1 MNKRLTVFI
10 ACSATIM
17 CSLLFSR
24 MAHGYDLLRIQH
36 PQQTWRYGQGTIE
49 EAIISIRPQGVY
61 MEYGLYL
68 TFSARGLNFT
78 AADSV
83 EVQFFFDLPPE
94 AIVHDLWLW
103 VDDQIVRAL
112 IMDRWTASSIYEDIV
127 KRRRDPAILFKNS
140 PTSYELRIYPMKGNA
155 KRKIKLTY
163 LMPAQWSATAVS
175 AALPTNLLRTSRNP
189 LATFYSLFWP
199 QPDWQKPRL
208 LEFPDIAFDEK
219 EDTFFGLYQRADIP
233 SAAVVT
239 SLNFA
244 LDSPLRNGVYVS
256 RYPAGDGG
264 IYQLAL
270 LPSRALQLQAQ
281 RKVAILFDYLAGKSS
296 ITTNEVLNGV
306 KAMLREQF
314 TPADSFNLIFSSLN
328 IRRAGEKWFAADP
341 ATIDQAFANA
351 GSNPLASY
359 SNLPALLAN
368 GLDFVKQNGND
379 GSLLLITNSDQVGDY
394 RVANPLLNDVLNQM
408 NPVLP
413 IHIADFTNTN
423 ATYYYNG
430 GRSYYGNEY
439 FYQNLTQRTYGKFAN
454 IRAASSF
461 SGMLTAIA
469 QTLNGFIDSFDL
481 YTTLENGF
489 CFGRYNLGTTGSAIY
504 LNRPILQLGKF
515 NGGFP
520 FVVEAAGVYKQQTF
534 STTKTIAADEA
545 ARSDSLAEEIWTGN
559 YIAALEAQPQTN
571 EIIKQILEASLRER
585 VLSRYTAFLALEPSD
600 TVKVCQDC
608 KDESKLVSSIVF
620 REKEAAD
627 DSLLQAYPNPFN
639 AATTL
644 TVRLPGNVKR
654 ENVSLKIYNLIG
666 QVVRTFDLPV
676 DAGKRT
682 YQFTWDGRNDAGQ
695 IAATGTYFLVLK
707 TPANRKSLKL
717 VMMK

>member
-1 MNKRLTVFI
+1 MVLLV
-10 ACSATIM
+10 CGATLL
-17 CSLLFSR
+17 CSLLMSS
-24 MAHGYDLLRIQH
+24 MAHGYDQLRIQH

-49 EAIISIRPQGVY
+49 EAVISIRPQGVY

-78 AADSV
+78 ATDSV
-83 EVQFFFDLPPE
+83 EVQFFFDLPAE

-103 VDDQIVRAL
+103 VDDQIMRAL
-112 IMDRWTASSIYEDIV
+112 IMDRWTASSIYENIV
-127 KRRRDPAILFKNS
+127 KRRRDPCILFKNS
-140 PTSYELRIYPMKGNA
+140 ATSYELRIYPMKGNA

-175 AALPTNLLRTSRNP
+175 AALPTNLLRTSKNP
-189 LATFYSLFWP
+189 LATFYLLFWP

-208 LEFPDIAFDEK
+208 LEFPDIAFNEK
-219 EDTFFGLYQRADIP
+219 EDTFFGLYQRANIP

-244 LDSPLRNGVYVS
+244 LDSPMRDGVYVS
-256 RYPAGDGG
+256 RYPAGNGG

-270 LPSRALQLQAQ
+270 LPSQTLQLQTQ
-281 RKVAILFDYLAGKSS
+281 RKVAILFDYLAGKSTV
-296 ITTNEVLNGV
+296 TTNEVLNGV
-306 KAMLREQF
+306 KTMLREQF
-314 TPADSFNLIFSSLN
+314 TPADSFNLIFSSLT
-328 IRRAGEKWFAADP
+328 IRRAGEKWFAANS
-341 ATIDQAFANA
+341 ASIDQAFANA

-368 GLDFVKQNGND
+368 GIDFVSKNGND

-394 RVANPLLNDVLNQM
+394 RVANPLLNDVLSQM
-408 NPVLP
+408 NPALP
-413 IHIADFTNTN
+413 IHVADFTN
-423 ATYYYNG
+423 AGAIYYNNG

-439 FYQNLTQRTYGKFAN
+439 FYQNLTQRTYGNYAN
-454 IRAASSF
+454 IRATNSF
-461 SGMLTAIA
+461 SGMLTAIT
-469 QTLNGFIDSFDL
+469 QTLNGFIDSFDF

-489 CFGRYNLGTTGSAIY
+489 CFGRYNLGTTGPAIY
-504 LNRPILQLGKF
+504 LNRPLLQIGKF
-515 NGGFP
+515 NGSFP
-520 FVVEAAGVYKQQTF
+520 FIVQADGVYKQQMF
-534 STTKTIAADEA
+534 SKTMTVTGEKL
-545 ARSDSLAEEIWTGN
+545 SDSLAVEIWTGN

-600 TVKVCQDC
+600 TVKVCKDC
-608 KDESKLVSSIVF
+608 QDESKLVSSIVS

-644 TVRLPGNVKR
+644 TVRLPSNVMR
-654 ENVSLKIYNLIG
+654 ENVSLKIFNLIG

-707 TPANRKSLKL
+707 TPASRKSLKL